1 MREIKDRIKGS
12 KNWADEEIK
21 YLQYEWG
28 FISVNSIAKYL
39 NRTPIA
45 IVVKAKR
52 LNLGSLYNIQTRF
65 TAHKLSHLLGVDQHT
80 ITDYW
85 IPKCGLKS
93 KKRIM
98 KFKKRMY
105 LIDYDNLMEW
115 LEKNQDKWDSRRFKK
130 NTLKLEPEWLRE
142 KRILDSYE
150 PKRKNQK
157 WNKLEDLRLLNL
169 FYNERKK
176 IKEISKIM
184 ERSYNGVE
192 RRLSRI
198 KPYKKVK
205 AVQRLGQEVLL

>member
-1 MREIKDRIKGS
+1 MRGKTWTKKDENYLYYDWGES
-12 KNWADEEIK
+12 TVKNLAQK
-21 YLQYEWG
+21 
-28 FISVNSIAKYL
+28 L
-39 NRTPIA
+39 NRTPLA
-45 IVVKAKR
+45 IILKAKR
-52 LNLGSLYNIQTRF
+52 LNLGSPYWRTKF

-85 IPKCGLKS
+85 ISKYGLKA

-130 NTLKLEPEWLRE
+130 FALILEPDWLKE

-157 WNKLEDLRLLNL
+157 WNRLEDTRLLNL
-169 FYNERKK
+169 FYGERKT
-176 IKEISKIM
+176 IKEISEIM
-184 ERSYNGVE
+184 ERSYNGIE
-192 RRLSRI
+192 KRLSRVRPYIANRRLANTYYQAELI
-198 KPYKKVK
+198 K
-205 AVQRLGQEVLL
+205 